1 LSAYADNPEQAA
13 KSLIPLLEQ
22 AENVVPED
30 FHSKTPIR
38 LGVSFIALI
47 NTKNN

>member
-1 LSAYADNPEQAA
+1 LSAYENNPKQAA

-30 FHSKTPIR
+30 FQSKTPIR
-38 LGVSFIALI
+38 VGVSFIEL
-47 NTKNN
+47 